1 MFLLSQSKISFSILG
16 SVFSLSSLSR
26 FQEKETS
33 KELLVFLLK
42 ESSTLG
48 LRHISS
54 SLFNIPGFLVGF
66 STKGPSDYD
75 SVRSPTSPLDLRV
88 FANFSNPF
96 GVRSPRSPS
105 QSGCQKKWDC
115 SKIGLGIVNLLADDI
130 KSDGEDLDSPKR
142 KNIIFGP
149 QVKTKFPC
157 SSRYS
162 HEFLGNSMKSNSLPR
177 NYIISQLFQS
187 GKSNTKPTVSSLG
200 FGNEEVQAEHKPDPG
215 FPPSFISSTENLNLS
230 SRSFYSENGT
240 VSTNSSPLPIVRPLQ
255 VDNSLVCKPSSLP
268 ILFSHSMVSLSAHE
282 IELSEDYTCIISHG
296 PNPKTTHVF
305 GDCILECHN
314 NELTIFDKKAEPG
327 TKVPSPGKDEDI
339 YIYRGEKAFCSLDCR
354 SKEIFAEEEM
364 EKTCNNSSNNSPE
377 QSTATDEDL
386 FPMGILISIKSG
398 FPWLTGR
405 FSGLGE
411 HMVRH
416 ECVYIFRRFL
426 ASVLR
431 FGCVFDTSV
440 MSGSVIKDE
449 CAEV

>member
-1 MFLLSQSKISFSILG
+1 MFLLSQSKISFCILG
-16 SVFSLSSLSR
+16 SVFFPSLSLSR
-26 FQEKETS
+26 FEKKTS

-200 FGNEEVQAEHKPDPG
+200 FGNEEVQAEPKPDPG
-215 FPPSFISSTENLNLS
+215 FSPFISSTENPNLS

-240 VSTNSSPLPIVRPLQ
+240 ISTNSSPLPIVRPLQ

-327 TKVPSPGKDEDI
+327 VKVPSPGNSKDTSALYPSDEYLSFCYTCKKKLGKDEDI

-354 SKEIFAEEEM
+354 SEEIFAEEEM

-386 FPMGILISIKSG
+386 FPMAMDDRLIN
-398 FPWLTGR
+398 
-405 FSGLGE
+405 
-411 HMVRH
+411 H
-416 ECVYIFRRFL
+416 ESWI
-426 ASVLR
+426 AQH
-431 FGCVFDTSV
+431 
-440 MSGSVIKDE
+440 
-449 CAEV
+449 